1 MSTNP
6 SEEMPGRV
14 TAWVSLVVL
23 AGALL
28 VLSGV
33 FTLIQALYALVDD
46 AVFVQADGQPILLN
60 IATWGWVHLVLGVL
74 AAATGVAL
82 MQGATWARAVA
93 VGFVM
98 LNMLTQLLFLPAYPF
113 WSLLII
119 VLDVVVLWA
128 LIVHGDEQ
136 IA

>member
-1 MSTNP
+1 VAPKST
-6 SEEMPGRV
+6 G
-14 TAWVSLVVL
+14 WV
-23 AGALL
+23 GWI
-28 VLSGV
+28 V
-33 FTLIQALYALVDD
+33 FTAAMLLMLGIFNAVNGLAAIFADD
-46 AVFVQADGQPILLN
+46 VFVTGSSGAVIFDVT
-60 IATWGWVHLVLGVL
+60 TWGWVHLVLGVL
-74 AAATGVAL
+74 AAATGMAL

-128 LIVHGDEQ
+128 LIVHGGEQ

>member
-1 MSTNP
+1 
-6 SEEMPGRV
+6 V
-14 TAWVSLVVL
+14 TASHSPVARKSTGWV
-23 AGALL
+23 GWI
-28 VLSGV
+28 V
-33 FTLIQALYALVDD
+33 FTAAMLLMLGIFNAVNGLAAIFADD
-46 AVFVQADGQPILLN
+46 IFVTGAGGAVIFNVT
-60 IATWGWVHLVLGVL
+60 TWGWVHLVLGVL

>member
-1 MSTNP
+1 MTASHSPTARKSTGWVGWIVFTAAMLLMLGIFNAVN
-6 SEEMPGRV
+6 GLAAIFADDIFV
-14 TAWVSLVVL
+14 TGA
-23 AGALL
+23 AGA
-28 VLSGV
+28 VIFDV
-33 FTLIQALYALVDD
+33 T
-46 AVFVQADGQPILLN
+46 
-60 IATWGWVHLVLGVL
+60 TWGWVHLVLGAL

-82 MQGATWARAVA
+82 MQGAPWARAVA

>member
-1 MSTNP
+1 MTASHSPVAPKST
-6 SEEMPGRV
+6 GWV
-14 TAWVSLVVL
+14 GWIVFTA
-23 AGALL
+23 AMLL
-28 VLSGV
+28 MLGV
-33 FTLIQALYALVDD
+33 FNAVNGLAAIFADD
-46 AVFVQADGQPILLN
+46 IFVTGASGAVIFNVT
-60 IATWGWVHLVLGVL
+60 TWGWVHLVLGVL

>member
-1 MSTNP
+1 MTASHSPVAPKSTGWVGWMVFTAAMLLMLGVFNAVN
-6 SEEMPGRV
+6 GLAAIFADDIFV
-14 TAWVSLVVL
+14 TGA
-23 AGALL
+23 AGA
-28 VLSGV
+28 VIFNV
-33 FTLIQALYALVDD
+33 T
-46 AVFVQADGQPILLN
+46 
-60 IATWGWVHLVLGVL
+60 TWGWVHLVLGVL

-82 MQGATWARAVA
+82 MQGAMWARALA

-128 LIVHGDEQ
+128 LIVHGDER

>member
-1 MSTNP
+1 
-6 SEEMPGRV
+6 V
-14 TAWVSLVVL
+14 TASHSPVAPKSTGWVGWIVFT
-23 AGALL
+23 AAMLL
-28 VLSGV
+28 MLGV
-33 FTLIQALYALVDD
+33 FNAVNGLAAIFADD
-46 AVFVQADGQPILLN
+46 IFVTGASGAVIFNV
-60 IATWGWVHLVLGVL
+60 ATWGWVHLVLGVL

-119 VLDVVVLWA
+119 VLDVLVLWA

>member
-1 MSTNP
+1 
-6 SEEMPGRV
+6 V
-14 TAWVSLVVL
+14 TASHSPVAPKSTGWV
-23 AGALL
+23 GWI
-28 VLSGV
+28 V
-33 FTLIQALYALVDD
+33 FTAAMLLMLGIFNAVNGLAAIFADD
-46 AVFVQADGQPILLN
+46 VFVTGSSGAVIFDVT
-60 IATWGWVHLVLGVL
+60 TWGWVHLVLGVL
-74 AAATGVAL
+74 AAATGMAL

-128 LIVHGDEQ
+128 LIVHGGEQ

>member
-1 MSTNP
+1 MTASHSPVAPKST
-6 SEEMPGRV
+6 GWV
-14 TAWVSLVVL
+14 GWIVFTA
-23 AGALL
+23 AMLL
-28 VLSGV
+28 MLGV
-33 FTLIQALYALVDD
+33 FNAVNGLAAIFADD
-46 AVFVQADGQPILLN
+46 IFVTGASGAVIFNV
-60 IATWGWVHLVLGVL
+60 ATWGWVHLVLGVL

-119 VLDVVVLWA
+119 VLDVLVLWA

>member
-1 MSTNP
+1 MTASHSPVAPKST
-6 SEEMPGRV
+6 G
-14 TAWVSLVVL
+14 WV
-23 AGALL
+23 GWI
-28 VLSGV
+28 V
-33 FTLIQALYALVDD
+33 FTAAMLLMLGIFNAVNGLAAIFADD
-46 AVFVQADGQPILLN
+46 VFVTGSSGAVIFDVT
-60 IATWGWVHLVLGVL
+60 TWGWVHLVLGVL
-74 AAATGVAL
+74 AAATGMAL

-128 LIVHGDEQ
+128 LIVHGGEQ

>member
-1 MSTNP
+1 MTASHSPVAPKST
-6 SEEMPGRV
+6 GWV
-14 TAWVSLVVL
+14 GWIVFTA
-23 AGALL
+23 AMLL
-28 VLSGV
+28 MLGV
-33 FTLIQALYALVDD
+33 FNAVNGLAAIFADD
-46 AVFVQADGQPILLN
+46 IFVTGGSGAVIFDVT
-60 IATWGWVHLVLGVL
+60 TWGWVHLVLGVL

>member
-1 MSTNP
+1 
-6 SEEMPGRV
+6 V
-14 TAWVSLVVL
+14 TASHSPVAPKSTGWVGWIVFTAAMLLMLGIFNAVNGLAAIFADDIFVTGA
-23 AGALL
+23 AGA
-28 VLSGV
+28 VIFNV
-33 FTLIQALYALVDD
+33 T
-46 AVFVQADGQPILLN
+46 
-60 IATWGWVHLVLGVL
+60 TWGWVHLVLGVL

-82 MQGATWARAVA
+82 MQRATWARAVA

>member
-1 MSTNP
+1 MTASHSPVAPKST
-6 SEEMPGRV
+6 GWV
-14 TAWVSLVVL
+14 GWIVFTA
-23 AGALL
+23 AMLL
-28 VLSGV
+28 MLGV
-33 FTLIQALYALVDD
+33 FNAVNGLAAIFADD
-46 AVFVQADGQPILLN
+46 IFVSGASAAVVFNVT
-60 IATWGWVHLVLGVL
+60 TWGWVHLVLGVL

-113 WSLLII
+113 WSMLII
-119 VLDVVVLWA
+119 VLDVLVLWA